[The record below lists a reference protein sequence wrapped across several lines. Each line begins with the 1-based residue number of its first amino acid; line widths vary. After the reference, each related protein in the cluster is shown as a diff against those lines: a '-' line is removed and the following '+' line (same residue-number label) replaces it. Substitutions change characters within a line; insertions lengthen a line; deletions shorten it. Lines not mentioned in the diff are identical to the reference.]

1 MREGGRGRASWL
13 SRHEPRE
20 INGIQ
25 DSGTGGKCPRQLT
38 GTGKAKGVDYS
49 YKIDYFKTTLYW
61 KSHGLS
67 KPISFLRLGVN
78 PNIFVWPPKHPS
90 QMVSISLCSD
100 HTAVSCAVFLP
111 DHCSHQNPV
120 LIYYFKSAFSN
131 SLSLEIL
138 LLSRSSHHLVFCATI
153 LAVSTDFLE
162 SFKSEFFT
170 KKGNRNKQVREEW
183 RSRQDHFRR
192 TMPILKPVLTW
203 VIQKLWTRCLRRYSE
218 FMID

>member
-1 MREGGRGRASWL
+1 MREGGRGRASWP

-38 GTGKAKGVDYS
+38 GTGKAKGIDYS
-49 YKIDYFKTTLYW
+49 CKIDYFKTTLYW
-61 KSHGLS
+61 KFHGLS
-67 KPISFLRLGVN
+67 KPVSFVCLGVN
-78 PNIFVWPPKHPS
+78 PNIFVWPLKHSS

-100 HTAVSCAVFLP
+100 HTVVSCAVFLP

-120 LIYYFKSAFSN
+120 LIYYFKSAFSQLPVLGN
-131 SLSLEIL
+131 PAPVQF
-138 LLSRSSHHLVFCATI
+138 LSRSSHHPAFCATV

-170 KKGNRNKQVREEW
+170 KKGNRNKQVREER

-192 TMPILKPVLTW
+192 TMPILRPVLT
-203 VIQKLWTRCLRRYSE
+203 
-218 FMID
+218 